1 MDFSSEVLI
10 DFGLNLAGYLLVGL
24 LIYFLLGRRDR
35 QVLRPA
41 ATESTAAVSQKTN
54 PAVKK
59 SAAAVIG
66 SDPEFIPLS
75 GSNQVSPNRSNGDS
89 SSAGRKTDRVLPIT
103 PATRQENRR
112 AIYQEARRLLAS
124 GKPRGDLLRQLPLTE
139 GELEMLSVTG
149 KA

>member
-10 DFGLNLAGYLLVGL
+10 DFGLNLAGYIIVGL
-24 LIYFLLGRRDR
+24 LIYCLLRRRDW
-35 QVLRPA
+35 QA
-41 ATESTAAVSQKTN
+41 FHTAAIDTTVAISQKTN
-54 PAVKK
+54 PAINK
-59 SAAAVIG
+59 SPAANIG

-75 GSNQVSPNRSNGDS
+75 GSSQDSPSRSKSNGS
-89 SSAGRKTDRVLPIT
+89 GIGKINKVLPIT
-103 PATRQENRR
+103 SATRQENRR